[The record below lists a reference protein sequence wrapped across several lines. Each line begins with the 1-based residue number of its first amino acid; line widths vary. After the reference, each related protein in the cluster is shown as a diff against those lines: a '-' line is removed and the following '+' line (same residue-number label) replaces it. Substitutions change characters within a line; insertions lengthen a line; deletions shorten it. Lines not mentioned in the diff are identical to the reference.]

1 MKVLVKN
8 VCFYL
13 GNPYSIGQVIE
24 VEDSPQVKRLI
35 ELGAFVVCPDS
46 AKETSEDQLI
56 EKATA
61 PQNNKARKAQEN
73 K

>member
-8 VCFYL
+8 VCFYQ
-13 GNPYSIGQVIE
+13 GNPYSIGQVLEIE
-24 VEDSPQVKRLI
+24 ENSEAKNLI
-35 ELGAFVVCPDS
+35 AIEAFVVCIDT
-46 AKETSEDQLI
+46 AKEASEDRTG

-61 PQNNKARKAQEN
+61 SQNNKARKAQEN